1 MRSQT
6 YRHKNSS
13 MIWYLFLLPTFL
25 GILLFMVYP
34 VFESF
39 RLSLYVSRG
48 AIETW
53 AGSENYTTVLS
64 SNVFWKAVYNT
75 FYMGFFQLLLTIPF
89 GFILASLITELKWG
103 KNLFKILLFIPYIT
117 SVVAASMLFLFVLHP
132 EFGLLNYFLSMLGLP
147 TSVWLA
153 EPTSARWGA
162 ILLGSWHWLG
172 FVVIIFL
179 ANLQAISED
188 IYEAGAI
195 DGATGIQRWLYITIP
210 NMYGTFSFL
219 IVIGWISG
227 LQRFTDVYL
236 LGGLQGSPAR
246 SLHTIVGFIYERGF
260 GGTEYG
266 IASAAA
272 YVLFAIILFF
282 TMLNLRITKMKI

>member
-1 MRSQT
+1 MRSKANGRERT
-6 YRHKNSS
+6 SI
-13 MIWYLFLLPTFL
+13 IWYFFLLPTFL
-25 GILLFMVYP
+25 GIMLFMVYP
-34 VFESF
+34 VVESF
-39 RLSLYVSRG
+39 RLSFYHSGG

-53 AGSENYTTVLS
+53 AGADNYKTVLS
-64 SNVFWKAVYNT
+64 SDVFWKAVFNT
-75 FYMGFFQLLLTIPF
+75 FYMGFFQLLLTIPL
-89 GFILASLITELKWG
+89 GFILASLINELKWG
-103 KNLFKILLFIPYIT
+103 KNVFKVMFFIPYIT

-132 EFGLLNYFLSMLGLP
+132 DFGLLNYFLDKLGLP

-153 EPTSARWGA
+153 EPSSARWGA

-172 FVVIIFL
+172 FVIIIFL

-195 DGATGIQRWLYITIP
+195 DGATGIQKWLYLTIP
-210 NMYGTFSFL
+210 NMAGTFSFL
-219 IVIGWISG
+219 VVIGWIGS

-246 SLHTIVGFIYERGF
+246 SLYTIVGFIYERGF
-260 GGTEYG
+260 GGSEYG

-272 YVLFAIILFF
+272 YVLFAMILFF
-282 TMLNLRITKMKI
+282 TVLNLKITKMKI